1 MTGSIKSRKPAALS
15 MVKSGRSPI
24 RWRERHQQQMK
35 ISSDLG
41 NRHPVTIDQLVT
53 IKNYWDKC
61 YEHLGTN
68 GRTEVKQYTPPPFQW
83 SGGIIKLLWHMIMHG
98 SVIRT
103 KFQVCKLQLKHM
115 KLTISSDLGNRHP
128 VTIDQLVMPAV
139 ELLEGWPQPKI
150 CLQITQILHKV
161 DL

>member
-1 MTGSIKSRKPAALS
+1 MKFCPNNRTMHDHVIGALLYPRSTGRGYTVLPLSVRSSQDVHNIFLSNNLWQQSDIWSLASEGSIESRKPVALS

-41 NRHPVTIDQLVT
+41 NTHT
-53 IKNYWDKC
+53 
-61 YEHLGTN
+61 
-68 GRTEVKQYTPPPFQW
+68 
-83 SGGIIKLLWHMIMHG
+83 
-98 SVIRT
+98 
-103 KFQVCKLQLKHM
+103 
-115 KLTISSDLGNRHP
+115 

-161 DL
+161 NL